1 MRVAHLDTGA
11 QMRGGQW
18 QVLALLRGL
27 RDRGVD
33 QFLATPKSSLLG
45 VKAREEGFAWEP
57 LAAVPWGIGSTAD
70 IVHAHDGKAHTRGWL
85 SGVKNL
91 VVSRRVAFPVKRGW
105 PSRRKY
111 AYPKRYLAVS
121 EFVKSRLIEAG
132 IEPNRVR
139 VVYDGVEPLPQARAY
154 RTIAIDFDD
163 PRKLTALIRE
173 GAALA
178 NVEVRFTKDLVAD
191 LANARAFVY
200 LSDSEG
206 LGSAILLAQSAGVP
220 VIASNVGGIPE
231 IVRHGVT
238 GFLVENDAPTLAA
251 ALLGL
256 KNRERAD
263 AMAAAARE
271 QAHTRFSID
280 AMVEATLAV
289 YRELSNAEV
298 AGV

>member
-1 MRVAHLDTGA
+1 MRVTHLDTGR

-27 RDRGVD
+27 RDRGID
-33 QFLATPKSSLLG
+33 QVLTTPTRSLLG
-45 VKAREEGFAWEP
+45 AKARDEGFAWEA
-57 LAAVPWGIGSTAD
+57 LSSMPWGSGTTAD

-85 SGVKNL
+85 SGVQNL
-91 VVSRRVAFPVKRGW
+91 IVSRRVAFPVKRGW
-105 PSRRKY
+105 LSRRKY
-111 AYPKRYLAVS
+111 AWPKRYLAVS
-121 EFVKSRLIEAG
+121 AFVKSRLIEAG
-132 IEPNRVR
+132 IEPTRIR

-163 PRKLTALIRE
+163 TRKLTALIRE

-178 NVEVRFTKDLVAD
+178 NVEVHFTKDLVAD
-191 LANARAFVY
+191 LADARAFVY

-231 IVRHGVT
+231 IVRHGET

-256 KNRERAD
+256 KNRDRAD
-263 AMAAAARE
+263 AMAQAARE

-280 AMVEATLAV
+280 AMVDATLAV
-289 YRELSNAEV
+289 YREV